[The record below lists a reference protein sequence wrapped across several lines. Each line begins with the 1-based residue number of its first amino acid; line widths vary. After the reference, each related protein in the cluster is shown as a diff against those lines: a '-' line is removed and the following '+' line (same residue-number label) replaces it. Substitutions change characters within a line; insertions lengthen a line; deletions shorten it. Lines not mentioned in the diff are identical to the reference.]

1 MDIILLQDIKNLG
14 RAGDIKSVKSGYA
27 RNFLIPQGLAK
38 LATKEAVNSA
48 EKQKVE
54 SSERIEELR
63 RTLEQIQYDTNQL
76 PLAFKLKTGKKDE
89 IFGSVR
95 ADEIKAEILRR
106 YPATGNGNLY
116 PVNNKLP
123 EATAARLRRAIINGV
138 EVKKDH
144 IKELGKRTVPID
156 LGEGITGEIMI
167 DIEPENK

>member
-48 EKQKVE
+48 EKQKTE
-54 SSERIEELR
+54 SNEHVEELR
-63 RTLEQIQYDTNQL
+63 RTLEQIQHDTNQL
-76 PLAFKLKTGKKDE
+76 PLVFKLKTGKKDE

-106 YPATGNGNLY
+106 YPATGSL
-116 PVNNKLP
+116 VNNKLP
-123 EATAARLRRAIINGV
+123 EATAVRLRRAIINGV
-138 EVKKDH
+138 EIKKDH
-144 IKELGKRTVPID
+144 IKELGKQAIPID
-156 LGEGITGEIMI
+156 LGGGIDGKITI
-167 DIEPENK
+167 DIQAE

>member
-27 RNFLIPQGLAK
+27 RNFLIPKGLAK

-48 EKQKVE
+48 EKQKTE
-54 SSERIEELR
+54 SNEHVEELR
-63 RTLEQIQYDTNQL
+63 RTLEQIQHDTNQL
-76 PLAFKLKTGKKDE
+76 PLVFKLKTGKKDE

-106 YPATGNGNLY
+106 YPATGSL
-116 PVNNKLP
+116 VNNKLP
-123 EATAARLRRAIINGV
+123 EATAVRLRRAIINGV
-138 EVKKDH
+138 EIKKDH

-156 LGEGITGEIMI
+156 LGHNIEGEISI
-167 DIEPENK
+167 DILPDTP